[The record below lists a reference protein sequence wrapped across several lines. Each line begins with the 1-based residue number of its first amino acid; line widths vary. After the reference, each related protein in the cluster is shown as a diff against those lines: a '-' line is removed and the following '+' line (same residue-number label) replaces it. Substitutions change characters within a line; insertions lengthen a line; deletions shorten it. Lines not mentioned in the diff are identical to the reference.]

1 MTDKTELPAVA
12 TNSAPAT
19 PVSDDTGIF
28 GAVDR
33 QSQALLKA
41 QEQAMR
47 FAFDR
52 TQSWIDFGGVWMDG
66 CAKLSRDSVDATRN
80 SLEVAA
86 EDSARMFRLWT
97 DIGFQALAPL
107 TAAQTR
113 AN

>member
-12 TNSAPAT
+12 TNSAPAN
-19 PVSDDTGIF
+19 PVRDDTGFF

-33 QSQALLKA
+33 QSSALLKA

-52 TQSWIDFGGVWMDG
+52 TQSWIDFGGVWFDG
-66 CAKLSRDSVDATRN
+66 CAKLSRESVDATRN
-80 SLEVAA
+80 SLEVVA

-97 DIGFQALAPL
+97 DIDFQVMAPH
-107 TAAQTR
+107 TGAQTR

>member
-12 TNSAPAT
+12 PISACAN
-19 PVSDDTGIF
+19 PVRDDTGFF

-52 TQSWIDFGGVWMDG
+52 TQSWIDFGGVLIDG
-66 CAKLSRDSVDATRN
+66 CAKLSRESVDATRN
-80 SLEVAA
+80 SLVVAA

-107 TAAQTR
+107 TGAQPR